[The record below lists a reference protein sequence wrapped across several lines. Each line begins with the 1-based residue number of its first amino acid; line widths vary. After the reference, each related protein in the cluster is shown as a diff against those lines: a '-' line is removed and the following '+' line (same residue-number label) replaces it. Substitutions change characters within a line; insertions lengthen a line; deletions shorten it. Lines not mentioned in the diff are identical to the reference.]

1 MTTLPST
8 VQILATSETEAEI
21 FTAGAE
27 QAGMQVTGALIYTGI
42 IPPNSYMWIDPY
54 TRMSTPEFFFFRKA
68 NQLPEAEAIAL
79 GDELCGYYATSATKS
94 DFPSWYWESI
104 PEQRTTKNLI
114 NAYLQPVANTPEGK
128 QALAILAKVTDGK
141 EMP

>member
-1 MTTLPST
+1 MLFA
-8 VQILATSETEAEI
+8 QAAALM
-21 FTAGAE
+21 GAH
-27 QAGMQVTGALIYTGI
+27 VTGTLVWEGI
-42 IPPNSYMWIDPY
+42 IPPNSYMWIDAY

-68 NQLPEAEAIAL
+68 NQIPEAEAIAL

-104 PEQRTTKNLI
+104 PEQRTTKELI
-114 NAYLQPVANTPEGK
+114 NAYLQPVADTDEGK